1 MGKNRC
7 ERMGKPQ
14 MDKESLDMIYEIDR
28 AFQERREKRF
38 ISVILTLIVIL
49 CLSNIAWLYSWLQY
63 DYSSEQSVSMDCSDG
78 IATYVGGDGSVSYG
92 EDKSN

>member
-14 MDKESLDMIYEIDR
+14 MDKESLDMIYEIDQ

-38 ISVILTLIVIL
+38 ISVILTLWIFR
-49 CLSNIAWLYSWLQY
+49 
-63 DYSSEQSVSMDCSDG
+63 
-78 IATYVGGDGSVSYG
+78 
-92 EDKSN
+92 